1 MAPSYSGRLASN
13 AVLIPLLYKR
23 MYAALG
29 LIAALLAM
37 SSLSA
42 CSPVGVAAGAG
53 ATAGVIIAEE
63 RSVGDAAVDT
73 GITVEIAEAL
83 FQTHIDDLFRPV
95 TIDVVEGRV
104 MLTGVVKSQD
114 LADKAAEIAWQAN
127 NVRQVYN
134 DIQIGDDTLVDPA
147 RDRWITTTL
156 RGRLLGDTGVFDV
169 NYAITTSRSVVHI
182 IGITQSQEEIDR
194 VVAHASDIAYVRRIV
209 KHVVLKNDPS
219 RIQATDS

>member
-1 MAPSYSGRLASN
+1 MASH

-23 MYAALG
+23 TYAALV
-29 LIAALLAM
+29 LIAMLLAM

-114 LADKAAEIAWQAN
+114 LADKAAEIAWKAN

-182 IGITQSQEEIDR
+182 IGIAQSQEEIDR
-194 VVAHASDIAYVRRIV
+194 VVGHASDIAYVRRIV